1 MGEQQL
7 LLSVE
12 SILDIHPLH
21 TFKILFDHL
30 NPDDLDFQPISQEE
44 NPSLVDKNSLLG
56 WVEYTKKGIVCQG
69 KTTRKTTRGKSHETG
84 SP

>member
-1 MGEQQL
+1 MEEQQL

-30 NPDDLDFQPISQEE
+30 NADDLGSAY
-44 NPSLVDKNSLLG
+44 LTG
-56 WVEYTKKGIVCQG
+56 
-69 KTTRKTTRGKSHETG
+69 RKPFSR
-84 SP
+84 